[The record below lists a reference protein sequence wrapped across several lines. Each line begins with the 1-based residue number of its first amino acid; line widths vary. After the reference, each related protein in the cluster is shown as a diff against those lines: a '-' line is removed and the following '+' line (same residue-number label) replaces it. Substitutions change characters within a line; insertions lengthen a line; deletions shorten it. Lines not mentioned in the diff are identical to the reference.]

1 MYLEQLTYASPE
13 ADSLGHRNFA
23 KKPPHKAPGV
33 ELVHYPSHPNMF
45 DGFVVSGRAWGS
57 DIQKKNVEVTVA
69 NTTRYGRIRDGLWA
83 VVFEDG
89 ALPQYCDGNQEI
101 IARVTDSLGI
111 TAETS
116 LSIYLEKFV
125 DSFVSIDTKYVFDD
139 NGVEKLLI
147 VTGELNLGTHLIGRD
162 LTVTLISDD
171 DGTQKLIMGEVANG
185 WHHGEW
191 QARIPVS
198 ECTGYFRVQAHLL
211 DESNSALNRVM
222 VSQPIF
228 VDIG

>member
-13 ADSLGHRNFA
+13 ANSLGHPNFA
-23 KKPPHKAPGV
+23 IKQPHKAPGV
-33 ELVHYPSHPNMF
+33 ELIHFPSHPNMF

-57 DIQKKNVEVTVA
+57 DLQKVRVGVTVA
-69 NTTRYGRIRDGLWA
+69 NTTRYGQIRDGLWA

-101 IARVTDSLGI
+101 IARVTDGLGFS
-111 TAETS
+111 AEAS

-125 DSFVSIDTKYVFDD
+125 DSFVSIDSKYVLDD
-139 NGVEKLLI
+139 DGSERHLI

-162 LTVTLISDD
+162 LTVALISDD
-171 DGTQKLIMGEVANG
+171 DGARKLAIGEVANG

-198 ECTGYFRVQAHLL
+198 DCSGYFRVQAQLL
-211 DESNSALNRVM
+211 DESNSALNRLM

-228 VDIG
+228 V